1 MLTAFERTKNYAN
14 RMGIGRSLPP
24 VVRPPL
30 YPIWQLIRGCQSR
43 SSESGRTATPD
54 LFRVLL
60 PYHLDNNNNNNV
72 CGYTWE
78 RAHARTH
85 ARTHHNNSTAA
96 DPRWHNTHD
105 QREHDQRE
113 HDQREHNQRE
123 HDQREHDKRCAI
135 RPGGARRSTGGD
147 WTGTAERERG
157 TDGHCE
163 PEKWVR
169 TWHRSSG
176 PIARAP
182 GVFYVFMCSFSV
194 EVGQWVGHLVG
205 HLVAH
210 SLFPYEII

>member
-30 YPIWQLIRGCQSR
+30 YPIWQLIRGCKSR

-60 PYHLDNNNNNNV
+60 PYHNGNNNNSICKHNAIRTST
-72 CGYTWE
+72 YE
-78 RAHARTH
+78 HTH
-85 ARTHHNNSTAA
+85 AHPPTATTPHRKNRDDTPSTISDAPLDRKSNVWQESA
-96 DPRWHNTHD
+96 GEER
-105 QREHDQRE
+105 
-113 HDQREHNQRE
+113 
-123 HDQREHDKRCAI
+123 
-135 RPGGARRSTGGD
+135 
-147 WTGTAERERG
+147 TGTAERERG

-169 TWHRSSG
+169 TWHRGSG

-182 GVFYVFMCSFSV
+182 GVFFVFMCSFSV

-205 HLVAH
+205 HLPVH
-210 SLFPYEII
+210 